1 MPHIMIH
8 ETAIIEKGAE
18 LDDEVEVGA
27 YAIISAATRI
37 GAGCRISA
45 HAQLCGRVDIGPG
58 NSIGRAAIIGGDP
71 QDLTFDTTLE
81 SGVNIGSGNDLREH
95 VTIHRSASEEGW
107 TSIGNDNFLMTGTHL
122 GHDVT
127 IGNQNVIANNC
138 LLAGHVSIENQTFLG
153 GGSGFHQFINI
164 GELCMT
170 QGNSSISKDIPPYC
184 IASQLNRL
192 VGLNVVGLRR
202 AGMDSETRT
211 ELKRAYSAAFRS
223 QFPLAEA
230 LATMKQEQWGSS
242 ARHFL
247 QSLSNPSRKGVCF
260 PKSGKAA
267 SN

>member
-1 MPHIMIH
+1 MQHLMIH

-18 LDDEVEVGA
+18 LDDGVEVGA

-37 GAGCRISA
+37 GAGCKVSA
-45 HAQLCGRVDIGPG
+45 HAQLCGRVEIGP
-58 NSIGRAAIIGGDP
+58 NNHIGRAVIIGGDP
-71 QDLTFDTTLE
+71 QDLTFDTTLK
-81 SGVNIGSGNDLREH
+81 SGVRIGSGNDLREH

-107 TSIGNDNFLMTGTHL
+107 TSVGNDNFLMTGTHL

-153 GGSGFHQFINI
+153 GRSGFHQFINV

-184 IASQLNRL
+184 VASQLNRL

-202 AGMDSETRT
+202 ADMDPETRA
-211 ELKRAYSAAFRS
+211 ELKHAYRAAFHS
-223 QFPLAEA
+223 QLPLAEA
-230 LATMKQEQWGSS
+230 LTAMKQEQWGSS

-247 QSLSNPSRKGVCF
+247 QSLAEPSRKGVCF
-260 PKSGKAA
+260 PRPGRKIS
-267 SN
+267 